1 MISEEK
7 KKIDKTSLD
16 RYPLFKKC
24 ERLDGDVLAEKN
36 CFIQELSNHIEEYII
51 QYSIVLNEPINEVLK
66 ITIEIDEKG
75 KVSVKKMVI
84 KDSVKLLIPNIETII
99 VNSLSS
105 LPKIEPAYK
114 RISTLNKDI
123 KGEPVMVNTQF
134 IIPINVV
141 SVEK

>member
-1 MISEEK
+1 MSE
-7 KKIDKTSLD
+7 II
-16 RYPLFKKC
+16 
-24 ERLDGDVLAEKN
+24 LAEKN